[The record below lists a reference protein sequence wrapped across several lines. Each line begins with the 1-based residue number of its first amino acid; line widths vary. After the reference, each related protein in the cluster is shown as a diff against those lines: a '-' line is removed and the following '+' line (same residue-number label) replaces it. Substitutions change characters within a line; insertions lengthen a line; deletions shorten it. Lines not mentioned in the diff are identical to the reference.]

1 MNKELSEI
9 SSEINADEITI
20 IGISTSVAGF
30 TLVQQINSLFQT
42 KLKLFRDF
50 ETFDKETQQIA
61 YFKNYYYYN
70 TTYRLKNFL
79 LSNKND
85 ENLILVKDK
94 RLLKEKKSFDYVY
107 ILIGR
112 DHNRHAEKLIES
124 IKSIPNISLVR
135 TIYPPEV
142 ETAQPSPNQK
152 TKVLSLN
159 LFEDNLENKNISK
172 TTKKTKKD
180 KLNISNVIED
190 VDYNIGFTMFEKR
203 LFLGFKL
210 TLSDKL
216 LSKIDKAIS
225 LFALENIK
233 PIRPENYH
241 LTLCFI
247 GNTSLKQMNKI
258 KVIVQELLEKEYK
271 GNMEIVIDGID
282 YFEESNNLISL
293 HLRFEENDELIKLNY
308 KIKEALKN
316 KNLYNLNRDFIPHI
330 TIARIKNLK
339 DQTKKE
345 NIKTE
350 LNEESEIIKLSP
362 VILFE
367 SISIDNTKRYDV
379 LQLFDIQKTYNSKA

>member
-1 MNKELSEI
+1 
-9 SSEINADEITI
+9 
-20 IGISTSVAGF
+20 
-30 TLVQQINSLFQT
+30 
-42 KLKLFRDF
+42 
-50 ETFDKETQQIA
+50 
-61 YFKNYYYYN
+61 
-70 TTYRLKNFL
+70 
-79 LSNKND
+79 
-85 ENLILVKDK
+85 
-94 RLLKEKKSFDYVY
+94 
-107 ILIGR
+107 
-112 DHNRHAEKLIES
+112 
-124 IKSIPNISLVR
+124 
-135 TIYPPEV
+135 
-142 ETAQPSPNQK
+142 
-152 TKVLSLN
+152 
-159 LFEDNLENKNISK
+159 
-172 TTKKTKKD
+172 
-180 KLNISNVIED
+180 
-190 VDYNIGFTMFEKR
+190 
-203 LFLGFKL
+203 
-210 TLSDKL
+210 
-216 LSKIDKAIS
+216 
-225 LFALENIK
+225 
-233 PIRPENYH
+233 
-241 LTLCFI
+241 
-247 GNTSLKQMNKI
+247 MNKI